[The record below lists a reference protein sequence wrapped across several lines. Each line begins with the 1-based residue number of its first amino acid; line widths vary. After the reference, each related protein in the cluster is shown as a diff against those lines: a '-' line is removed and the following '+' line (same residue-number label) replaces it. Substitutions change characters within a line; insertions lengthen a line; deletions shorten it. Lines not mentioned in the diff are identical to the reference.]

1 MLLWGVYY
9 GLSMAYIGIWDMGY
23 GWFVILSA
31 GYIWSFVWFGV
42 DIVFRPGEIVEDL
55 VIRLQSDVI

>member
-1 MLLWGVYY
+1 MIFAFMGCLLWFIY
-9 GLSMAYIGIWDMGY
+9 GLYWDMGY

-42 DIVFRPGEIVEDL
+42 DIVFRPGKIVEDL
-55 VIRLQSDVI
+55 AIRLQSDVI